1 MMITT
6 MLLEFV
12 ASIAMESCFFFCFN
26 FYAVPGGGEE
36 QTKVKIKQEKTWED
50 LLFHSSPV
58 YP

>member
-1 MMITT
+1 MITT

-12 ASIAMESCFFFCFN
+12 ASIAMESFFFCFN